1 GNYVIPNLPP
11 ATYDIKVEAPKF
23 AVGEAK
29 GITLRVGEQKD
40 LGFKLVVAGSTESVE
55 VTAEAPLIERTR
67 TDVSTSV
74 NSLEMERLPTLAGGS
89 GSVNDYAQLALTA
102 PGVRLDTS
110 GISSPIG
117 QANSGDLIGP
127 GSMNNRGNL
136 YNVDGANI
144 TDQLVSGRDGTG
156 AAVDEVQELQV
167 VTNTYNAEYG
177 QATGVILNVVTKSG
191 TNGLHGDGHMYFR
204 GRNLAASDPF
214 YNLGLLDAT
223 TGLVANDRC
232 PNFGISSDISG
243 CPRAPFH
250 RTEGGF
256 TVGGPFIKDKLFWFA
271 SYEQSRQSVP
281 LVLTPFGTQQT
292 VQQPVNNLLYAG
304 KNDYRVTPNNMLTVR
319 YTPD

>member
-1 GNYVIPNLPP
+1 MRRLPVLVSVVLICCLPVMMVNAQTASSTSLTGQVVDPQGAVISGATVTATEVATGVVHSAKTTSSGNYTIPNLPP

-74 NSLEMERLPTLAGGS
+74 NSLEMERLPTIAGGS

-110 GISSPIG
+110 GISSPNG
-117 QANSGDLIGP
+117 QANTGDLIGP
-127 GSMNNRGNL
+127 GSFNNRGNL

-167 VTNTYNAEYG
+167 MSNTYNAEYG

-191 TNGLHGDGHMYFR
+191 TNGLHGD
-204 GRNLAASDPF
+204 
-214 YNLGLLDAT
+214 
-223 TGLVANDRC
+223 
-232 PNFGISSDISG
+232 
-243 CPRAPFH
+243 
-250 RTEGGF
+250 
-256 TVGGPFIKDKLFWFA
+256 
-271 SYEQSRQSVP
+271 
-281 LVLTPFGTQQT
+281 
-292 VQQPVNNLLYAG
+292 
-304 KNDYRVTPNNMLTVR
+304 
-319 YTPD
+319 